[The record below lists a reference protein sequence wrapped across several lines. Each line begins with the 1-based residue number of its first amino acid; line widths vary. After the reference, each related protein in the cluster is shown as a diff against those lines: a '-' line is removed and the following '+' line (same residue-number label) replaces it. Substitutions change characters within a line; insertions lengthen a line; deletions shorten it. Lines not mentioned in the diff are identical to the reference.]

1 MLCLKKRGV
10 WSPHLAA
17 MLRVL
22 GKYYIQRTYN
32 EVSGARR
39 KVKSEKKRKP
49 PQHMYVTSDED
60 AVALVGS
67 AQKRAGFAFHG
78 RGRTRPRVTDGS
90 NIQVQ
95 RN

>member
-39 KVKSEKKRKP
+39 KVKKKKA

-78 RGRTRPRVTDGS
+78 RGRTRRRVTDGS